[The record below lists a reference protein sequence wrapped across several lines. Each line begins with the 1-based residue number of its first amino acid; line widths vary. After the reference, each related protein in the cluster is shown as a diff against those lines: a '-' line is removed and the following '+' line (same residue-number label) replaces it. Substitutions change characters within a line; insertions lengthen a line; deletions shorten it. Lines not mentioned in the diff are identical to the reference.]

1 MRTQT
6 IFDDGVRRWVVFGR
20 DPSRAQQVIDTNQY
34 LVLHEGKGMLLD
46 PGGVEIFPPFVASL
60 TAEVALSDVE
70 SIFASHQDP
79 DVISSLSLWRAVRPD
94 IACYASWCW
103 SGFITHFGGGLAPTP
118 IPDEGGPLPLGS
130 SRDLRSI
137 PAHYCHS
144 SGNLHVWDPRAK
156 ILFSGDMGAALVPNG
171 APLFVEDFGEHV
183 KHMEGFH
190 KRCSTAR
197 SSGARTWAASST
209 GSRACRSAARC
220 PERALRPRV
229 GGGRRPACA
238 CRGRRGG
245 RSARW
250 RSRASCGQSP
260 PEAAAARR

>member
-46 PGGVEIFPPFVASL
+46 PGGVEIFPPYVAAL

-79 DVISSLSLWRAVRPD
+79 DVISSLSLWRAVRPEV
-94 IACYASWCW
+94 ICYASWCW
-103 SGFITHFGGGLAPTP
+103 TGFIAHFGGGHAPTP

-144 SGNLHVWDPRAK
+144 SGNLHLWDPRAK

-171 APLFVEDFGEHV
+171 APLFVEDFAEHI
-183 KHMEGFH
+183 KYMEGFH
-190 KRCSTAR
+190 KRWMPSN
-197 SSGARTWAASST
+197 
-209 GSRACRSAARC
+209 RAKNAWVKRV
-220 PERALRPRV
+220 RALNPELIAPQHGSIFRGADV
-229 GGGRRPACA
+229 GRFLDWMEGLQVG
-238 CRGRRGG
+238 
-245 RSARW
+245 SAV
-250 RSRASCGQSP
+250 P
-260 PEAAAARR
+260 

>member
-130 SRDLRSI
+130 SRDLRSV

-183 KHMEGFH
+183 KYMEGFH
-190 KRCSTAR
+190 KRWMPSN
-197 SSGARTWAASST
+197 
-209 GSRACRSAARC
+209 RAKNAWVKRV
-220 PERALRPRV
+220 RALNPELIAPQHGSIFRGADV
-229 GGGRRPACA
+229 GRFLDWIEGLQVG
-238 CRGRRGG
+238 
-245 RSARW
+245 SAV
-250 RSRASCGQSP
+250 P
-260 PEAAAARR
+260 

>member
-1 MRTQT
+1 MEPSMRTQT

-190 KRCSTAR
+190 KRWMPSN
-197 SSGARTWAASST
+197 
-209 GSRACRSAARC
+209 RAKNAWVKRA
-220 PERALRPRV
+220 RALNPELIAPQHGSIFRGADV
-229 GGGRRPACA
+229 GRFLDWIEGLQVG
-238 CRGRRGG
+238 
-245 RSARW
+245 SAV
-250 RSRASCGQSP
+250 P
-260 PEAAAARR
+260 

>member
-118 IPDEGGPLPLGS
+118 IPDEGGALPLGS
-130 SRDLRSI
+130 SRDLRSV

-171 APLFVEDFGEHV
+171 APLFVEDFAEHV
-183 KHMEGFH
+183 KYMEGFH
-190 KRCSTAR
+190 KRWMPSN
-197 SSGARTWAASST
+197 
-209 GSRACRSAARC
+209 RAKNAWVKRV
-220 PERALRPRV
+220 RALNPELIAPQHGSIFRGADV
-229 GGGRRPACA
+229 GRFLDWIEGLQVG
-238 CRGRRGG
+238 
-245 RSARW
+245 SAV
-250 RSRASCGQSP
+250 P
-260 PEAAAARR
+260 